1 MSIVPCD
8 TLPMF
13 SWLSL
18 CVTCAAVNDES
29 VPSLLRRL
37 DTRLSAE
44 VTLAKQLALLDAL
57 RDLESVE
64 GRQLLSPEYQHIL
77 DNQRQLTTSN
87 NSQPGYLNRLIGW
100 TTITLCTRIVVA
112 RCPWSK
118 TLSKFEIIVRPCH
131 ITLFELYRSSASFV
145 DCQIVKFSFNNWHL
159 NLTIIKNVK

>member
-1 MSIVPCD
+1 MSNIPCD

-18 CVTCAAVNDES
+18 CVTCAVVNDES

-87 NSQPGYLNRLIGW
+87 NSQPGYLNRLIG
-100 TTITLCTRIVVA
+100 
-112 RCPWSK
+112 
-118 TLSKFEIIVRPCH
+118 
-131 ITLFELYRSSASFV
+131 
-145 DCQIVKFSFNNWHL
+145 
-159 NLTIIKNVK
+159 

>member
-1 MSIVPCD
+1 M
-8 TLPMF
+8 
-13 SWLSL
+13 
-18 CVTCAAVNDES
+18 VNDES

-87 NSQPGYLNRLIGW
+87 NSQPGYLNRLIG
-100 TTITLCTRIVVA
+100 
-112 RCPWSK
+112 
-118 TLSKFEIIVRPCH
+118 
-131 ITLFELYRSSASFV
+131 
-145 DCQIVKFSFNNWHL
+145 
-159 NLTIIKNVK
+159 